1 MGITFMRIN
10 LVVALVLVLA
20 EAVSSTVPAAEA
32 GAQDPSLLPMYG
44 GLDRQSDPVLK
55 GADEALIEGTT
66 KAFGSRA
73 AASKR
78 FTDEGFRFYFR
89 DDLSTAMRR
98 FNQGWLL
105 NPKNPDVFY
114 GFMAVMNDRGKYCDA
129 RQLGEQAFALGLER
143 SAETLADAGRATA
156 LCAMHDPGVD
166 DATKSAYIKQ
176 SSLYFSEA
184 LTLKPDSS
192 YVYGMWATV
201 SYAMGNYQE
210 AWHYVDL
217 ARKNGGQLPDR
228 FLKMLKEKM
237 PEPKS

>member
-1 MGITFMRIN
+1 MRIN
-10 LVVALVLVLA
+10 FMRTNLAVALVLVLA
-20 EAVSSTVPAAEA
+20 GAVSTAPAAEA
-32 GAQDPSLLPMYG
+32 GTQDPSVLPMYG

-55 GADEALIEGTT
+55 GADDALIEGTT

-78 FTDEGFRFYFR
+78 FTDEGFRFYFH

-105 NPKNPDVFY
+105 DPNNPDVFY
-114 GFMAVMNDRGKYCDA
+114 GFMAVSNDLEKYCDA
-129 RQLGEQAFALGLER
+129 RRFGEQAFALGLEK

-156 LCAMHDPGVD
+156 LCAMHDPSVD
-166 DATKSAYIKQ
+166 DATKSEYIKK
-176 SSLYFSEA
+176 SSQYFSEA
-184 LTLKPDSS
+184 LALKPDSP
-192 YVYGMWATV
+192 YVYGMWASV
-201 SYAMGNYQE
+201 SYAMGDYQT

-217 ARKNGGQLPDR
+217 ARKNGGKVPDR

-237 PEPKS
+237 PEPKG